1 MTKSNTIAYFGMD
14 TVERAIAAYFMKHG
28 VNEEVRE
35 RLMSMESAD
44 EEEFFDMVCDFV
56 EKNG

>member
-28 VNEEVRE
+28 VTEEVRD
-35 RLMSMESAD
+35 RLMIMAVNSED
-44 EEEFFDMVCDFV
+44 DFFQMVCDFI
-56 EKNG
+56 EK